1 MRVNI
6 RYLSLIVFVLPL
18 FAVITSYAI
27 SVKIG
32 LVAFCIPNID
42 GCTSIS
48 RVGRYEPVKYFFKP
62 IMYLFGVFLIFY
74 WRENYLK
81 LKLLIKDN
89 NQIIATYVIGIIS
102 VIFFFLYI
110 FFLGESNIYRFFRK
124 IGIYIYLFF
133 TVIAQLLLAFQYF
146 KFKKKKIFNSF
157 YIKLKLIL
165 IVFLVSFG
173 LIILPVLIIRIES
186 FPEIKNIISWNYF
199 LFIQFYYLLTF
210 FCWKPQSHTLSGM

>member
-1 MRVNI
+1 MKDKCINAAFI
-6 RYLSLIVFVLPL
+6 CFYLPVCTVIV
-18 FAVITSYAI
+18 SYLLSI
-27 SVKIG
+27 HFE
-32 LVAFCIPNID
+32 LVSKCIPNLE

-110 FFLGESNIYRFFRK
+110 FF
-124 IGIYIYLFF
+124 
-133 TVIAQLLLAFQYF
+133 
-146 KFKKKKIFNSF
+146 
-157 YIKLKLIL
+157 
-165 IVFLVSFG
+165 
-173 LIILPVLIIRIES
+173 
-186 FPEIKNIISWNYF
+186 
-199 LFIQFYYLLTF
+199 
-210 FCWKPQSHTLSGM
+210 